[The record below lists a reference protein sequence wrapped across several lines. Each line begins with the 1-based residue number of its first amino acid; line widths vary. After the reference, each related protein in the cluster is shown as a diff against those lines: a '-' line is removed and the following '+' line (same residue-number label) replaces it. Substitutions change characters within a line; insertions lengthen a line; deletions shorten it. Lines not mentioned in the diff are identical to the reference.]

1 MSEPNEVKIEL
12 DGTITLHDLFTKS
25 MEAWPGTFF
34 RDVNIEYLHEQFKCF
49 GYDQYD
55 PSDWKDYIILRK
67 VTK

>member
-1 MSEPNEVKIEL
+1 MSEPKEVKIEL
-12 DGTITLHDLFTKS
+12 SSITLHDLFTKS
-25 MEAWPGTFF
+25 MEAWLGTFF
-34 RDVNIEYLHEQFKCF
+34 NDVAVEYQHEQFQHF

>member
-34 RDVNIEYLHEQFKCF
+34 RDVIIEYQINDSVFNLNQN
-49 GYDQYD
+49 YLV
-55 PSDWKDYIILRK
+55 LRK